1 MNLKKN
7 LTPVIKC
14 PICNEKKFINLGSV
28 DGIHPDLLKLCDLIE
43 CKNCKHWFTSK
54 MPKKVFGENLYK
66 TDSEYVFNKEHRL
79 IQKKKDS
86 KKKKINLDSLNI
98 DNWVFKFMKNS
109 KKGNYLEI
117 GTGNGSLL
125 KTFRRHGWH
134 CEGLELQKSFKIK
147 GVFDDIKMISKR
159 NKNVLIFHDILEHVT
174 DPVSLVK
181 QFSKQQKPGDK
192 LFLAYP
198 NSSSFKARILKT
210 GWPMVAP
217 SAHLNFFSIS
227 STKILLEKCGY
238 YPLVIKETSFVILR
252 KLLRSI
258 VRLPI
263 TIILDLLNFKIVG
276 AFKRIPE
283 ILINILDLIK
293 GDQMNV
299 VGIKK

>member
-7 LTPVIKC
+7 LVPVKKC
-14 PICNEKKFINLGSV
+14 PICKEKKFINLGSV

-66 TDSEYVFNKEHRL
+66 MDSEYVFNKEHML

-86 KKKKINLDSLNI
+86 EKKKINLDNLNT
-98 DNWVFKFMKNS
+98 DHWVFKFMKNS
-109 KKGNYLEI
+109 KKENYLEI

-147 GVFDDIKMISKR
+147 GVFDDIKMISKK
-159 NKNVLIFHDILEHVT
+159 NKNVLIFNDILEHVT

-181 QFSKQQKPGDK
+181 KFSKQQKPGDK

-210 GWPMVAP
+210 KWPMVAP
-217 SAHLNFFSIS
+217 LAHLNFFSIN

-238 YPLVIKETSFVILR
+238 HPLVIKETSFVILR

-263 TIILDLLNFKIVG
+263 TIVLDLLNFKIVS
-276 AFKRIPE
+276 AFNRIPE